1 MISTTYIQLMAAY
14 TKWQNQSVY
23 GAADTLTDV
32 ERQLDRG
39 AFFGSIHSTLNHL
52 LWADQLWMH
61 RLAGTP
67 KPSQPD
73 IASSVR
79 THDDWEVLKADRF
92 ATDERLIDW
101 SLHVTEEDLSGDL
114 TWYSGTYQA
123 EVRRPKWSLVV
134 QLFNH
139 GTHHRGQVHS
149 MLTAAGT
156 SPDDTDIQ
164 YLKSDHFRWSN

>member
-14 TKWQNQSVY
+14 TKWQNQSICS
-23 GAADTLTDV
+23 AASTLTDA
-32 ERQLDRG
+32 ERKLDRR
-39 AFFGSIHSTLNHL
+39 AFFGSIQSTLNHL

-61 RLAGTP
+61 RLIGTP

-73 IASSVR
+73 IATSVQ
-79 THDDWEVLKADRF
+79 THDDWEALKADRF
-92 ATDERLIDW
+92 ATDRRLINW
-101 SLHVTEEDLSGDL
+101 SLQVTQEDLDGDL
-114 TWYSGTYQA
+114 SWYSGTYEI

-149 MLTAAGT
+149 MLTAAGAM
-156 SPDDTDIQ
+156 PDDTDIQ
-164 YLKSDHFRWSN
+164 YLKSDHFQWPN